1 MVEVKAEGVTAIVII
16 CLVGFSLWT
25 GAALMFPEQVPWI
38 DDLIY
43 GGAVTPTDPDW
54 EQPDYVGEDSH
65 RVTVE
70 VPVQEQDIG
79 TAGAGNI
86 YIWFDADADGV
97 VDVGEGG
104 INSEGSEV
112 ESITL
117 VSGTAT
123 SGRTYWTGSSIRI
136 QTHCTGMYVTEE
148 DRIVPDLGPFD
159 TSVPVSTIN
168 VWDVYTTATGAANDQ
183 GANSLATSSD
193 YNYTTSGTTLT
204 MTVRLTITAGGEGFG
219 QERYIDWDTG
229 YEYTGPFC
237 SIAVDNTDTDLVFD
251 ASTYDFTEERG
262 GYLYYIVYLEPFFND
277 NDVTSDGFISFNVV
291 IDILGAGDFDVNFY
305 DYIRQD
311 NFDAYSFGSADATI
325 SDIDIVA

>member
-1 MVEVKAEGVTAIVII
+1 MDIKAEGATAWVLVAVI
-16 CLVGFSLWT
+16 LFGVWS
-25 GAALMFPEQVPWI
+25 GAAIMFPDQVPYL
-38 DDLIY
+38 DDLLP
-43 GGAVTPTDPDW
+43 GAVSPTTDPDW
-54 EQPDYVGEDSH
+54 EAPDYVDEDSH

-70 VPVQEQDIG
+70 VPVQEQDTG
-79 TAGAGNI
+79 TDGAGTI
-86 YIWFDADADGV
+86 YIWFDADEDGV

-104 INSEGSEV
+104 LGSEGSEV

-117 VSGTAT
+117 SSGMGT
-123 SGRTYWTGSSIRI
+123 SSRTYWTGSKIRI
-136 QTHCTGMYVTEE
+136 QTHCTDMYVVEQ

-159 TSVPVSTIN
+159 TSVPVSAVFVQDI
-168 VWDVYTTATGAANDQ
+168 YTTATAAANDQ
-183 GANSLATSSD
+183 NAATLDTSTD
-193 YNYTTSGTTLT
+193 YNYTDSGTPLT
-204 MTVRLTITAGGEGFG
+204 MTVRLSITAGGEGFG
-219 QERYIDWDTG
+219 QVRYIDWDTG

-251 ASTYDFTEERG
+251 ASTYDMTEERG
-262 GYLYYIVYLEPFFND
+262 GVLYYIVFLDPFFND
-277 NDVTSDGFISFNVV
+277 ADITSDGFISFNIV